1 MSTAQVS
8 SNSNTDVEDLSPGAP
23 EITAQEPAPPVGTH
37 PIEIPEAYVSNM
49 SSVMKS
55 LILRLMQA
63 FYSARPE
70 VVVNKSNNAI
80 LTSTI
85 IDELQQ
91 NPQLKE
97 NNVTR
102 KVFYNKFTTNRV
114 NHVQNVLEEN
124 GEENRIIIDIVK
136 YIYGKNPILEING
149 DDINM
154 VWNYVYNRYGHIT
167 NKKDINQAE
176 LADPNLVNE
185 IRQWWQEE

>member
-1 MSTAQVS
+1 
-8 SNSNTDVEDLSPGAP
+8 
-23 EITAQEPAPPVGTH
+23 
-37 PIEIPEAYVSNM
+37 
-49 SSVMKS
+49 
-55 LILRLMQA
+55 MQA

-136 YIYGKNPILEING
+136 YIYGKNPILEINN

-154 VWNYVYNRYGHIT
+154 VWNYVYNRYGQIT

>member
-1 MSTAQVS
+1 
-8 SNSNTDVEDLSPGAP
+8 
-23 EITAQEPAPPVGTH
+23 
-37 PIEIPEAYVSNM
+37 
-49 SSVMKS
+49 
-55 LILRLMQA
+55 MQA

-70 VVVNKSNNAI
+70 VVVNKTNNAM

-124 GEENRIIIDIVK
+124 EEENRIIIDIVK

-154 VWNYVYNRYGHIT
+154 MWNYVYNRYGQIT

-176 LADPNLVNE
+176 LDDPNLVNE
-185 IRQWWQEE
+185 IRQWWQE